1 MSNIQLAVEQASDL
15 CSDAHPYL
23 TLKIAHELFKKS
35 PPNLEPAERQRVTEV
50 ALRQLKIEQ
59 RILCTPEAALVV
71 LPHSV
76 VDQAA
81 MEIRDRYPTRE
92 DYLADLERCDLDP
105 IVLIESIERNLK
117 IDAVLDRVASLAVEV
132 SDLDVEI
139 FYVVHREQFRRA
151 DNRTLRHILVTINDT
166 LAGSERPTAR
176 AKIDAIHTRL
186 QKAPKRFAE
195 QALKHS
201 ECPTATN
208 GGLLG
213 RIKHG
218 QLYAELEPAA
228 FTLSPGEISPVVESP
243 MGFHILQCVSV
254 EAAGDVPMHAVRDRI
269 RTHLNDSRRR
279 AAQKAWIAG
288 LFKKQRLAAG
298 Q

>member
-1 MSNIQLAVEQASDL
+1 MSDVQLAFKPGSDL
-15 CSDAHPYL
+15 STEAHPYL

-35 PPNLEPAERQRVTEV
+35 PVNLEPAERQRVHEV
-50 ALRQLKIEQ
+50 AGRQLKIEQ
-59 RILCTPEAALVV
+59 RILSTPEAAQVV

-81 MEIRDRYPTRE
+81 MEIRNRYPTRE
-92 DYLADLERCDLDP
+92 EYLADLERCDLDP
-105 IVLIESIERNLK
+105 ISLIESIERNLK

-166 LAGSERPTAR
+166 VAGSERPAAR
-176 AKIDAIHTRL
+176 AKIDAIHARL
-186 QKAPKRFAE
+186 QKSPKRFAE

-208 GGLLG
+208 SGLLG

-218 QLYAELEPAA
+218 QLYAELEPVA
-228 FTLSPGEISPVVESP
+228 FTLSPGEVSQVVESP
-243 MGFHILQCVSV
+243 MGFHIIQCVSV
-254 EAAGDVPMHAVRDRI
+254 EASGEVPMHAVRDRI
-269 RTHLNDSRRR
+269 RTHLRDSRCR

-288 LFKKQRLAAG
+288 LFKKQRQAAG
-298 Q
+298 